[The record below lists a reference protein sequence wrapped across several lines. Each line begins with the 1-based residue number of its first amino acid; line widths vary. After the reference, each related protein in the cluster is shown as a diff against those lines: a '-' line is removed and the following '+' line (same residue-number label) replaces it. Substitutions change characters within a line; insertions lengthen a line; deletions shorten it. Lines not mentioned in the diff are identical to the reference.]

1 MKTIFALFD
10 SYAGAGEAVDSL
22 LAEDFAEEE
31 MNALALSPTVKENM
45 DVNLHAVDVRK
56 SEEIGGKTVH
66 GLAALFGGEQ
76 PVHVRGSGDLL
87 AAGELATL
95 LATRASATNNGDDPL
110 QEALEEFGVP
120 RDTATDYRTGIVD
133 GGVLVWVRTQDERA
147 SAAASALRAQ
157 HGQGVGAYSG
167 S

>member
-1 MKTIFALFD
+1 MRSCLRSCVTCCGECFD
-10 SYAGAGEAVDSL
+10 PPPLRLSL
-22 LAEDFAEEE
+22 
-31 MNALALSPTVKENM
+31 
-45 DVNLHAVDVRK
+45 
-56 SEEIGGKTVH
+56 
-66 GLAALFGGEQ
+66 EQ

-120 RDTATDYRTGIVD
+120 RNTATDYRAGIVD
-133 GGVLVWVRTQDERA
+133 GGVLVWVRTQDARTG
-147 SAAASALRAQ
+147 AAASALRAQ
-157 HGQGVGAYSG
+157 NGKGVGAYPG